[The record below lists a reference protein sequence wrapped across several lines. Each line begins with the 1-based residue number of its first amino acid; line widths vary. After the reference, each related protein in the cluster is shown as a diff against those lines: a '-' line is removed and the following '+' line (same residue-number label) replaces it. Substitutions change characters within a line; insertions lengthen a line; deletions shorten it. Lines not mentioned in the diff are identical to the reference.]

1 VSNEP
6 IPETANV
13 INADLVPRIR
23 KFVEKKYPSAKFT
36 DSDLDTLLCYATV
49 PEDFKMPDAGDVI
62 RAFKSNQIQ
71 SVDDGLS
78 LLPDAGLISV
88 HQLMQRHPQA
98 TIAVLAQFQKEDDK
112 LQRDSLR
119 RAIRRENCEGMN
131 KNELVEYLLNT
142 NQIEPSQKATARK
155 RINEIRKEDSRRLSE
170 RQLKDYH
177 IETP

>member
-1 VSNEP
+1 MSNEP

-13 INADLVPRIR
+13 INADLVPRVR

-78 LLPDAGLISV
+78 LLPDIGLISV
-88 HQLMQRHPQA
+88 HKLMKRHPRA
-98 TIAVLAQFQKEDDK
+98 TIAVLAQFQMEDEK
-112 LQRDSLR
+112 LLKDSLR
-119 RAIRRENCEGMN
+119 RAIRRENCEGLK
-131 KNELVEYLLNT
+131 KNELAEYLLDT
-142 NQIEPSQKATARK
+142 NQIKLNQKATARR
-155 RINEIRKEDSRRLSE
+155 RINEIRKEELQRLSE
-170 RQLKDYH
+170 RQLRDYR
-177 IETP
+177 IDTP

>member
-1 VSNEP
+1 
-6 IPETANV
+6 
-13 INADLVPRIR
+13 
-23 KFVEKKYPSAKFT
+23 
-36 DSDLDTLLCYATV
+36 
-49 PEDFKMPDAGDVI
+49 M
-62 RAFKSNQIQ
+62 
-71 SVDDGLS
+71 
-78 LLPDAGLISV
+78 
-88 HQLMQRHPQA
+88 HQLMQRYPRA

-170 RQLKDYH
+170 RQLKDYR
-177 IETP
+177 IKTP